1 MPPTAECPVCGH
13 SNGWK
18 KRLFSNRISKIR
30 NMKNSNNIHYGYVI
44 VLCCFLIMFVVV
56 GLIMSCAG
64 IFYKPVSEE
73 LGIDIGKFGLYMS
86 LNFLFSTLTLSF
98 AGKLMERYSAR
109 SIMAVSSATAG
120 AGLMAMSQF
129 NAVWQFYIA
138 GAVFG
143 ITLAFLL
150 YLGFPTL
157 LNRWFKARMGVFI
170 GICSAGSGIGGVL
183 FNPIVGYL
191 ITNYEWRATYLIFG
205 VLILLLVTPVLA
217 LFLRNYPKDKGLQP
231 YGASATHATAVTVA
245 TDSRT
250 GDQKKGIAYAKAI
263 RMPVF
268 YGLVLFAVLINAAAT
283 LNVFVPAYVQSIRF
297 SIEQASFAASAVMVG
312 VTVGKVIL
320 GMINDRSTGW
330 GVVATTALGVG
341 GLAILLMGHIG
352 IVVTIIGGFLFGWA
366 YAGVSVQTPL
376 LVRSVFG
383 NRNYAQIYSNI
394 SMAIAIG
401 GAIAAG
407 GWGLLA
413 DATSFGFILTT
424 GIVFLIVSGAI
435 GLYALK
441 INNNNTKKN

>member
-1 MPPTAECPVCGH
+1 MGKT
-13 SNGWK
+13 K
-18 KRLFSNRISKIR
+18 
-30 NMKNSNNIHYGYVI
+30 IHYGYVI

-73 LGIDIGKFGLYMS
+73 LGIDIGKLGLYMS

-109 SIMAVSSATAG
+109 VIMAVSSAVAG
-120 AGLMAMSQF
+120 ASLTAMSQF

-157 LNRWFKARMGVFI
+157 LNRWFKARMGIFI

-183 FNPIVGYL
+183 FNPIGGYL
-191 ITNYEWRATYLIFG
+191 ITNYGWRTTYLIFG
-205 VLILLLVTPVLA
+205 ALILVLVTPVLA
-217 LFLRNYPKDKGLQP
+217 VFLRDYPKDKGLEP
-231 YGASATHATAVTVA
+231 YGASVMSTTAVPAAPESPTEEPPKEI
-245 TDSRT
+245 T
-250 GDQKKGIAYAKAI
+250 YAEAI

-268 YGLVLFAVLINAAAT
+268 YGLVVFAFLINAAAT

-297 SIEQASFAASAVMVG
+297 SIEQASFVASAVMVG
-312 VTVGKVIL
+312 VTVGKVGL
-320 GMINDRSTGW
+320 GMINDRSTGL

-341 GLAILLMGHIG
+341 GLAILLLGHIG

-383 NRNYAQIYSNI
+383 NKNYAQIYSNV
-394 SMAIAIG
+394 SMAIAVG
-401 GAIAAG
+401 GAVAAG

-413 DATSFGFILTT
+413 DATSFGFILTA

-435 GLYALK
+435 GLHALK
-441 INNNNTKKN
+441 K

>member
-1 MPPTAECPVCGH
+1 
-13 SNGWK
+13 
-18 KRLFSNRISKIR
+18 
-30 NMKNSNNIHYGYVI
+30 MKNSSKIHYGYVI
-44 VLCCFLIMFVVV
+44 VLCCFLIMFVIV

-98 AGKLMERYSAR
+98 AGRLMERYSAR
-109 SIMAVSSATAG
+109 VILTISSAVAG
-120 AGLMAMSQF
+120 LSLMAMSQF
-129 NAVWQFYIA
+129 DAVWQFYIT
-138 GAVFG
+138 GALFG

-183 FNPIVGYL
+183 FNPIGGYL
-191 ITNYEWRATYLIFG
+191 ITNYGWRAAYLIFG
-205 VLILLLVTPVLA
+205 AMILLLVTPVLA
-217 LFLRNYPKDKGLQP
+217 LFLRDYPKDKGLEP
-231 YGASATHATAVTVA
+231 YGAAVTA
-245 TDSRT
+245 DTDSRIQKRDT
-250 GDQKKGIAYAKAI
+250 GIEYAKAI

-268 YGLVLFAVLINAAAT
+268 YGLVVFAFLINAAAT
-283 LNVFVPAYVQSIRF
+283 LNVFVPAYVQSIQF
-297 SIEQASFAASAVMVG
+297 SIGEASFVASAVMVG
-312 VTVGKVIL
+312 VTVGKVAL

-330 GVVATTALGVG
+330 GVVVTTGLGVA
-341 GLAILLMGHIG
+341 GLGLLLLGHVG
-352 IVVTIIGGFLFGWA
+352 IIVSIAGGFLFGWA

-383 NRNYAQIYSNI
+383 NRNYARIYSNV
-394 SMAIAIG
+394 SMAIAVG

-407 GWGLLA
+407 GWGLLS

-424 GIVFLIVSGAI
+424 GIVFLVVSGGM
-435 GLYALK
+435 GLYALN
-441 INNNNTKKN
+441 INKNNLK

>member
-1 MPPTAECPVCGH
+1 
-13 SNGWK
+13 
-18 KRLFSNRISKIR
+18 
-30 NMKNSNNIHYGYVI
+30 MKNSSKIHYGYVI
-44 VLCCFLIMFVVV
+44 VLCCFLIMFVIV

-98 AGKLMERYSAR
+98 AGRLMERYSAR
-109 SIMAVSSATAG
+109 VILTISSAVAG
-120 AGLMAMSQF
+120 LSLMAMSQF
-129 NAVWQFYIA
+129 DAVWQFYIT
-138 GAVFG
+138 GALFG

-183 FNPIVGYL
+183 FNPIGGYL
-191 ITNYEWRATYLIFG
+191 ITNYGWRAAYLIFG
-205 VLILLLVTPVLA
+205 AMILLIVTPVLA
-217 LFLRNYPKDKGLQP
+217 LFLRDYPKDKGLEP
-231 YGASATHATAVTVA
+231 YGAAVTA
-245 TDSRT
+245 DTNSRKQKRDT
-250 GDQKKGIAYAKAI
+250 GIEYAKAI

-268 YGLVLFAVLINAAAT
+268 YGLVVFAFLINAAAT
-283 LNVFVPAYVQSIRF
+283 LNVFVPAYVQSIHF
-297 SIEQASFAASAVMVG
+297 SIEEASFVASAVMVG
-312 VTVGKVIL
+312 VTVGKVAL

-330 GVVATTALGVG
+330 GVVVTTGFGVAGLGLLLLGHVG
-341 GLAILLMGHIG
+341 I
-352 IVVTIIGGFLFGWA
+352 IVSIAGGFLFGWA

-383 NRNYAQIYSNI
+383 NRNYARIYSNV
-394 SMAIAIG
+394 SMAIAVG

-407 GWGLLA
+407 GWGLLS

-424 GIVFLIVSGAI
+424 GIVFLVISGGI

-441 INNNNTKKN
+441 INKNNLK

>member
-1 MPPTAECPVCGH
+1 
-13 SNGWK
+13 
-18 KRLFSNRISKIR
+18 
-30 NMKNSNNIHYGYVI
+30 MKNSSKIHYGYVI
-44 VLCCFLIMFVVV
+44 VLCCFLIMFVIV

-98 AGKLMERYSAR
+98 AGRLMERYSAR
-109 SIMAVSSATAG
+109 VILTISSAVAG
-120 AGLMAMSQF
+120 LSLMAMSQF
-129 NAVWQFYIA
+129 DAVWQFYIT
-138 GAVFG
+138 GALFG

-183 FNPIVGYL
+183 FNPIGGYL
-191 ITNYEWRATYLIFG
+191 ITNYGWRAAYLIFG
-205 VLILLLVTPVLA
+205 AMILLLVTPVLA
-217 LFLRNYPKDKGLQP
+217 LFLRDYPKDKGLEP
-231 YGASATHATAVTVA
+231 YGAAVTA
-245 TDSRT
+245 DTDSRIQKRDT
-250 GDQKKGIAYAKAI
+250 GIEYAKAI

-268 YGLVLFAVLINAAAT
+268 YGLVVFAFLINAAAT
-283 LNVFVPAYVQSIRF
+283 LNVFVPAYVQSIQF
-297 SIEQASFAASAVMVG
+297 SIEEASFVASAVMVG
-312 VTVGKVIL
+312 VTVGKVAL

-330 GVVATTALGVG
+330 GVVVTTGLGVA
-341 GLAILLMGHIG
+341 GLGLLLLGHVG
-352 IVVTIIGGFLFGWA
+352 IIVSIAGGFLFGWA

-383 NRNYAQIYSNI
+383 NRNYARIYSNV
-394 SMAIAIG
+394 SMAIAVG

-407 GWGLLA
+407 GWGLLS

-424 GIVFLIVSGAI
+424 GIVFLVVSGGI

-441 INNNNTKKN
+441 INKNNLK

>member
-1 MPPTAECPVCGH
+1 
-13 SNGWK
+13 
-18 KRLFSNRISKIR
+18 
-30 NMKNSNNIHYGYVI
+30 MKNSTKIHYGYVI

-56 GLIMSCAG
+56 GLMMSCAG
-64 IFYKPVSEE
+64 IFYKPVSED

-86 LNFLFSTLTLSF
+86 LNFLFSTLTLSV
-98 AGKLMERYSAR
+98 AGKLMERYGAR
-109 SIMAVSSATAG
+109 VILSVSSAVAG
-120 AGLMAMSQF
+120 VSLMAMSQF
-129 NAVWQFYIA
+129 DAVWQFYIV
-138 GAVFG
+138 GALFG

-183 FNPIVGYL
+183 FNPVGGYL
-191 ITNYEWRATYLIFG
+191 ITNYGWRAAYLVFG
-205 VLILLLVTPVLA
+205 GLILLLVTPVLA
-217 LFLRNYPKDKGLQP
+217 ILLRDDPKDKGLEP
-231 YGASATHATAVTVA
+231 YGASAAAVP
-245 TDSRT
+245 DSRKQHQ
-250 GDQKKGIAYAKAI
+250 DKGIEYSKAV

-268 YGLVLFAVLINAAAT
+268 YGLVVFAFLMNAAAT
-283 LNVFVPAYVQSIRF
+283 LNVFVPAYVQDLQF
-297 SIEQASFAASAVMVG
+297 SIEEASFVASAVMVG
-312 VTVGKVIL
+312 VTVGKVVL
-320 GMINDRSTGW
+320 GMINDRSAGW
-330 GVVATTALGVG
+330 GVAVTSGLGVG

-352 IVVTIIGGFLFGWA
+352 IVVSMIGGFLFGWA

-383 NRNYAQIYSNI
+383 NKSYAPIYSNV
-394 SMAIAIG
+394 SMAIAVG

-424 GIVFLIVSGAI
+424 GIVFLIVSGFI

-441 INNNNTKKN
+441 TCHRSKQ